1 MRMIMRRN
9 KLLLIAIT
17 FMLFITSCIKETY
30 DMNKIS
36 KEARYSPT
44 FALSAVKG
52 NISLRDMIT
61 PNDTIVFD
69 QDNFVRI
76 VFHEDSIFELYVPD
90 FHTLLNMQQSG
101 LIYNGKD
108 FTAPKGALDLVADIK
123 NDTINLDIEDI
134 LSNISG
140 DFLISN
146 PSIKL
151 TYSNSFAVPLKLKL
165 NAVGTRE
172 GKPPVSLDLDT
183 LTLSVP
189 DVPSQYDITDFFII
203 DKTNS
208 NLQNLVSLPPVD
220 LIVSGAAVLTPSA
233 DIFISGNSRLI
244 GSLDVEVPL
253 EFRSNNLQ
261 FKDTLDNFLDNSGDN
276 NNDDILNPENFDLL
290 RVDLIAKNGFP
301 LGVSIK
307 MILYD
312 SVTQT
317 DISTITADKILEPA
331 AVEIDGK
338 ASGYTETTTHLEFTK
353 QFFSSIKDADKIIF
367 QFTLNTTDNG
377 TKDVKIYSDYK
388 INFSAAV
395 VVKPDIK
402 LN

>member
-1 MRMIMRRN
+1 MRRN
-9 KLLLIAIT
+9 NFLLIAIT
-17 FMLFITSCIKETY
+17 FMLFITSCVKETY

-44 FALSAVKG
+44 FALMAVKG
-52 NISLRDMIT
+52 NISLSDMIT

-76 VFHEDSIFELYVPD
+76 VFREDSIFELYVPD
-90 FHTLLNMQQSG
+90 FHTIMSMQQPG

-108 FTAPKGALDLVADIK
+108 FIASKGALDLVADIK

-140 DFLISN
+140 EFLISN

-172 GKPPVSLDLDT
+172 GKQPVSLDLDT
-183 LTLSVP
+183 LTLSIP
-189 DVPSQYDITDFFII
+189 DVPSQYDITDFFKI

-208 NLQNLVSLPPVD
+208 NLPNLVSLPPVN
-220 LIVSGAAVLTPSA
+220 LIVSGTAVLTPA
-233 DIFISGNSRLI
+233 TGILISGTSRLV
-244 GSLDVEVPL
+244 GSLDVEIPL
-253 EFRSNNLQ
+253 ELRSNNLQ
-261 FKDTLDNFLDNSGDN
+261 FTDTLDNFLDNSGDN
-276 NNDDILNPENFDLL
+276 NSDDNLNPENFDLL

-307 MILYD
+307 MSLYD
-312 SVTQT
+312 PVTQT
-317 DISTITADKILEPA
+317 IKSTITADKILEPA
-331 AVEIDGK
+331 AVESDGK
-338 ASGYTETTTHLEFTK
+338 ANGYTETTTHLEFTK
-353 QFFSSIKDADKIIF
+353 QFLSSIKDADEIIF

-395 VVKPDIK
+395 VVKPDMK